1 MHSLIY
7 IAVTNIWLLPDFP
20 RYIYIYIKTV
30 NKSIYNI
37 TLKMNF
43 GSDEITKI

>member
-7 IAVTNIWLLPDFP
+7 IAVTNIWLLPDLP
-20 RYIYIYIKTV
+20 QYIYIKTV